1 MFNGME
7 AMDGKMKKSVLWVL
21 MLLMIFLGAKTVTE
35 FLGWQFVGADTPV
48 MSTISVSGEGE
59 VFAVPDVATFTY
71 TTSVERVKTAKE
83 AQDEGARISNLAD
96 EYLKEN
102 GVDKKDIKTVNYSL
116 QPQYKYVQIVC
127 ITFPCNP
134 REQEFDGF
142 TLTHSVQVKVRDIDS
157 AGDIISGITSVGDNK
172 VSVGG
177 LSFTI
182 DDEDAL
188 KEEAREL
195 AIYDAKSKAKAL
207 TKDLGVRL
215 VRVVNFN
222 EYGGGD
228 IYRASYESFGFGGD
242 GAVSQV
248 PKISVGENRI
258 VSNVNVTYEIR

>member
-7 AMDGKMKKSVLWVL
+7 VIDGRMKKSILWVL
-21 MLLMIFLGAKTVTE
+21 ALLMIFLGAKTVTE
-35 FLGWQFVGADTPV
+35 FLGWQYVGADTPV
-48 MSTISVSGEGE
+48 MSTISVQGEGE

-71 TTSVERVKTAKE
+71 TVSVERVKTAKD

-96 EYLKEN
+96 EYLKES
-102 GVDKKDIKTVNYSL
+102 GIDKKDIKTVNYSL

-127 ITFPCNP
+127 ITFPCDP
-134 REQEFDGF
+134 REREFDGF

-157 AGDIISGITSVGDNK
+157 AGDILSGLTSAGDNK
-172 VSVGG
+172 ISVGG

-188 KEEAREL
+188 KEEAREI
-195 AIYDAKSKAKAL
+195 AIKDAKSKAKAL

-222 EYGGGD
+222 EYGGGE
-228 IYRASYESFGFGGD
+228 IYRTSVESFGLGGD
-242 GAVSQV
+242 SAVQSA

-258 VSNVNVTYEIR
+258 TSNVNVTYEIR